1 MTKRTIT
8 ACAAMLACLVIALP
22 LAACSKDGSSQQG
35 ADSSTTSGSGN
46 NQNSS
51 AKRIVGKVT
60 AIVGNQVTLAV
71 GNLNMNRGN
80 WQKSSS
86 STASSAASSGTSSSL
101 ITYTGE
107 TENVL
112 IPVGMSIIQGGMGGA
127 GMGGRFGGT
136 GSGGTA
142 SGSQRRNFSGR
153 SGGTGQ
159 AGGMQGGGQMYGGGS
174 GQQRTGGGN
183 WQGGPGGTVSGS
195 GANGFGGGTA
205 RKTTD
210 FSSIKTGM
218 ILQITEEPSS
228 DGSSYKVTTVRIISS
243 T

>member
-22 LAACSKDGSSQQG
+22 LAACSKNGAAKQG

-46 NQNSS
+46 NPDSS

-80 WQKSSS
+80 WQNSSS
-86 STASSAASSGTSSSL
+86 GSASSAASSGTSSGL
-101 ITYTGE
+101 ITLTGE

-136 GSGGTA
+136 GSGSTA
-142 SGSQRRNFSGR
+142 SGSQRRNFSGWN
-153 SGGTGQ
+153 GGTGQ
-159 AGGMQGGGQMYGGGS
+159 AGGMQGGGQMYGGS

-183 WQGGPGGTVSGS
+183 WQGSAGGTASGS

-205 RKTTD
+205 KKTTD
-210 FSSIKTGM
+210 FSSIKMGM

-228 DGSSYKVTTVRIISS
+228 DGSSYKVTTVRIIS
-243 T
+243 TT

>member
-22 LAACSKDGSSQQG
+22 LAACSKNGAAKQG

-46 NQNSS
+46 NPDSS

-80 WQKSSS
+80 WQNSSS
-86 STASSAASSGTSSSL
+86 GSASSAASSGTSSGL
-101 ITYTGE
+101 ITLTGE

-112 IPVGMSIIQGGMGGA
+112 IPVGMSIIQGGMGG
-127 GMGGRFGGT
+127 RFGGT
-136 GSGGTA
+136 GSGSTA
-142 SGSQRRNFSGR
+142 SGSQRRNFSGWN
-153 SGGTGQ
+153 GGTGQ
-159 AGGMQGGGQMYGGGS
+159 AGGAQGGGQMYGGS

-183 WQGGPGGTVSGS
+183 WQGG
-195 GANGFGGGTA
+195 A
-205 RKTTD
+205 
-210 FSSIKTGM
+210 
-218 ILQITEEPSS
+218 
-228 DGSSYKVTTVRIISS
+228 
-243 T
+243 